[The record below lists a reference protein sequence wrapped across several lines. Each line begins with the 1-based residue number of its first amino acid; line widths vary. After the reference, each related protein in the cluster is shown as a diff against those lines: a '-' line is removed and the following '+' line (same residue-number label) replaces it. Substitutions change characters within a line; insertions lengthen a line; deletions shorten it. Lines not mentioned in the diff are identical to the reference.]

1 MEEWLKNNIPTK
13 KANVNKKEPEIK
25 EVLDIRKKLIEFR
38 KEKAKE
44 KGIPAYYIFNNDE
57 LDKLLLVMPKT
68 KKELLDAKILSE
80 VKLKLHGDEIIRIIN
95 E

>member
-1 MEEWLKNNIPTK
+1 MEEWLKNNKQEK
-13 KANVNKKEPEIK
+13 KVKVNKKEPEIK
-25 EVLDIRKKLIEFR
+25 EALDIRKKLIEFR

-44 KGIPAYYIFNNDE
+44 KCIPAYYVFNNDE
-57 LDKLLLVMPKT
+57 LDKILVLMPKT
-68 KKELLDAKILSE
+68 KKELLDAKILGD